1 MITEALK
8 QQAKEKRVEVH
19 YALVKSNGQDM
30 HAISYLLEKGIVKS
44 HIYKVF
50 PFSEMANAHLEMEK
64 GRTVGKIIVKI

>member
-1 MITEALK
+1 
-8 QQAKEKRVEVH
+8 
-19 YALVKSNGQDM
+19 
-30 HAISYLLEKGIVKS
+30 VKS